1 MNAPTPFD
9 PKGLM
14 KDAFEIEG
22 ITAAECRSIFLDWV
36 LGVPAGAD
44 VRAEVKVIVAHYAS
58 LADADHPMLATL
70 TAAQEDTGP
79 PRRTGGR
86 QSRILQRTDDTSF

>member
-1 MNAPTPFD
+1 M
-9 PKGLM
+9 LQ
-14 KDAFEIEG
+14 IEG

-79 PRRTGGR
+79 PRRKGGR
-86 QSRILQRTDDTSF
+86 QSRISQRTDDTSF

>member
-1 MNAPTPFD
+1 
-9 PKGLM
+9 M

-70 TAAQEDTGP
+70 TAAQEDSGP
-79 PRRTGGR
+79 PRRKGGR
-86 QSRILQRTDDTSF
+86 QSRISQRTDDTSF

>member
-1 MNAPTPFD
+1 MNVPTPFD

-70 TAAQEDTGP
+70 TAAQEDSGP
-79 PRRTGGR
+79 PRRKGGR
-86 QSRILQRTDDTSF
+86 QSRISQRTDDTSF